1 MTFFSR
7 RKIAPFWSKV
17 KVQSLNIKPSAKKT
31 PSTLTC
37 GVTPAALPYG
47 SDHITALKRLPP
59 CRCPPKLVFRGE
71 LTLEQSS
78 GAVRLTSEKPTSLKR
93 HVIVNFFAFLDDKKR
108 KRQLMESPFR
118 AKNLVYA
125 GQKNSADAV

>member
-93 HVIVNFFAFLDDKKR
+93 HVIFNFIFPPTLETYLKTEISLILCKT
-108 KRQLMESPFR
+108 
-118 AKNLVYA
+118 NLCYTKQNF
-125 GQKNSADAV
+125 GKLY